1 MFLGDFG
8 LLDTRLPFFYLVWDI
23 SKLGSNGLGL
33 KVHKVQGFGK
43 FRVYA

>member
-8 LLDTRLPFFYLVWDI
+8 LLDTKATLFLF
-23 SKLGSNGLGL
+23 GLGYKQTWL
-33 KVHKVQGFGK
+33 KWVGVKVHKVQGFGK